1 MSRIAITLNEKE
13 IDSKS
18 LFKIKQLTMASLG
31 EKKCKIE
38 KKEPVFTGVL
48 FYNDHDDISILLK
61 KIINILDEIHL
72 SYSIYEL
79 DEEARELDE
88 NQKITKNVLFRILDS
103 QDEEIKRQ
111 QDIS

>member
-1 MSRIAITLNEKE
+1 MSKIAITLNEKE
-13 IDSKS
+13 IASKS
-18 LFKIKQLTMASLG
+18 LYKIKQLTMTSLT
-31 EKKCKIE
+31 EIKYKIE
-38 KKEPVFTGVL
+38 NDEPIIIGIL

-61 KIINILDEIHL
+61 KIINLFDEIHL

-79 DEEARELDE
+79 DEEATELDE

-111 QDIS
+111 QDIN